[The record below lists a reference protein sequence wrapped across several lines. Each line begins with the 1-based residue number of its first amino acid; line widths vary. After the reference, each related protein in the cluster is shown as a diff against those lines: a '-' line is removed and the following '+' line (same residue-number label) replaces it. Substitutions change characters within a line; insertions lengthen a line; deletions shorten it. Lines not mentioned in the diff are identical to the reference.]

1 MGTPFTD
8 LYDSVLSK
16 IRDYDFFNMEQEQV
30 YEVLSD
36 YLRPAIAAF
45 RGCKQDISQRTETGF
60 ECTLTDTEVEILAN
74 YMTIAYLDSNY
85 IRVPLALKQ
94 TLSSNVP
101 VFEREIE
108 LDDESKTTVVDIE
121 KTYELCKAINLIHNV
136 KDNAFQALVA
146 ELRGMTVEKLDYMKQ
161 MRFCAEERML
171 SKAREELE
179 NGVAMVAAIGQ
190 QLNET
195 LANASGLNNMAE
207 AMKNF
212 DYDKMVDSVL
222 SHK

>member
-1 MGTPFTD
+1 MAKITQKSMNALLKVYRNQKTD
-8 LYDSVLSK
+8 VTLHMANPENPEEIIMEISVKNELSIEDK
-16 IRDYDFFNMEQEQV
+16 GNFIDRVVNACFDMDGDFIPQ
-30 YEVLSD
+30 
-36 YLRPAIAAF
+36 
-45 RGCKQDISQRTETGF
+45 
-60 ECTLTDTEVEILAN
+60 
-74 YMTIAYLDSNY
+74 YLDPVFM
-85 IRVPLALKQ
+85 I
-94 TLSSNVP
+94 TLLQMTTNVP

-108 LDDESKTTVVDIE
+108 LDDGSKTTVIDIE

-161 MRFCAEERML
+161 MRFCAEERVL

>member
-1 MGTPFTD
+1 MAKITQKSMNALLKVYRNQKTD
-8 LYDSVLSK
+8 VTLHMANPENPEEIIMEISVKNELSIEDK
-16 IRDYDFFNMEQEQV
+16 GNFVDRVVNACFDADGDFIPQ
-30 YEVLSD
+30 
-36 YLRPAIAAF
+36 
-45 RGCKQDISQRTETGF
+45 
-60 ECTLTDTEVEILAN
+60 
-74 YMTIAYLDSNY
+74 YLDPVFM
-85 IRVPLALKQ
+85 I
-94 TLSSNVP
+94 TLLQMTTNVP

-195 LANASGLNNMAE
+195 LTNASGLNNMAE

>member
-1 MGTPFTD
+1 MAKITQKSMNALLKVYRNQKTD
-8 LYDSVLSK
+8 VTLHMANPENPEEIIMEISVKNELSIENK
-16 IRDYDFFNMEQEQV
+16 GNFIDRVVNACFDMDGDFIPQ
-30 YEVLSD
+30 
-36 YLRPAIAAF
+36 
-45 RGCKQDISQRTETGF
+45 
-60 ECTLTDTEVEILAN
+60 
-74 YMTIAYLDSNY
+74 YLDPVFM
-85 IRVPLALKQ
+85 I
-94 TLSSNVP
+94 TLLQMTTNVP

-108 LDDESKTTVVDIE
+108 LDDGSKTTVIDIE

>member
-1 MGTPFTD
+1 MAKITQKSMNTLLKVYRNQKTD
-8 LYDSVLSK
+8 VTLHMANPENPEEIIMEISVKNELSIEDK
-16 IRDYDFFNMEQEQV
+16 GNFIDRVVNACFDTDGDFIPQ
-30 YEVLSD
+30 
-36 YLRPAIAAF
+36 
-45 RGCKQDISQRTETGF
+45 
-60 ECTLTDTEVEILAN
+60 
-74 YMTIAYLDSNY
+74 YLDPVFM
-85 IRVPLALKQ
+85 I
-94 TLSSNVP
+94 TLLQMTTNVP

-108 LDDESKTTVVDIE
+108 LDDGSKTTVVDIE

>member
-1 MGTPFTD
+1 MAKITQKSMNTLLKVYRNQKTD
-8 LYDSVLSK
+8 VTLHMANPENPEEIIMEISVKNELSIEDK
-16 IRDYDFFNMEQEQV
+16 GNFIDRVVNACFDMDGDFIPQ
-30 YEVLSD
+30 
-36 YLRPAIAAF
+36 
-45 RGCKQDISQRTETGF
+45 
-60 ECTLTDTEVEILAN
+60 
-74 YMTIAYLDSNY
+74 YLDPVFM
-85 IRVPLALKQ
+85 I
-94 TLSSNVP
+94 TLLQMTTNVP

-108 LDDESKTTVVDIE
+108 LDDGSKTTVIDIE

>member
-1 MGTPFTD
+1 MAKITQKSMNALLKVYRNQKTD
-8 LYDSVLSK
+8 VTLHMANPENPEEIIMEISVKNELSIEDK
-16 IRDYDFFNMEQEQV
+16 GNFIDRVVNACFDMDGDFIPQ
-30 YEVLSD
+30 
-36 YLRPAIAAF
+36 
-45 RGCKQDISQRTETGF
+45 
-60 ECTLTDTEVEILAN
+60 
-74 YMTIAYLDSNY
+74 YLDPVFM
-85 IRVPLALKQ
+85 I
-94 TLSSNVP
+94 TLLQMTTNVP

-108 LDDESKTTVVDIE
+108 LDDGSKTTVIDIE

>member
-1 MGTPFTD
+1 MAKITQKSMNILLKVYRNQKTD
-8 LYDSVLSK
+8 VTLHMANPENPEEIIMEISVKNELSIEDK
-16 IRDYDFFNMEQEQV
+16 GNFIDRVVNACFDMDGDFIPQ
-30 YEVLSD
+30 
-36 YLRPAIAAF
+36 
-45 RGCKQDISQRTETGF
+45 
-60 ECTLTDTEVEILAN
+60 
-74 YMTIAYLDSNY
+74 YLDPVFM
-85 IRVPLALKQ
+85 I
-94 TLSSNVP
+94 TLLQMTTNVP

-108 LDDESKTTVVDIE
+108 LDDGSKTTVIDIE

>member
-1 MGTPFTD
+1 MAKITQKSMNALLKVYRNQKTD
-8 LYDSVLSK
+8 VTLHMADPENPEEIIMEISVKNELSIEDK
-16 IRDYDFFNMEQEQV
+16 GNFIDRVVNACFDADGDFIPQ
-30 YEVLSD
+30 
-36 YLRPAIAAF
+36 
-45 RGCKQDISQRTETGF
+45 
-60 ECTLTDTEVEILAN
+60 
-74 YMTIAYLDSNY
+74 YLDPVFM
-85 IRVPLALKQ
+85 I
-94 TLSSNVP
+94 TLLQMTTNVP

-179 NGVAMVAAIGQ
+179 NGVAMVTAIGQ

>member
-1 MGTPFTD
+1 MAKITQKSMNALLKVYRNQKTD
-8 LYDSVLSK
+8 VTLHMANPENSEEIIMEISVKNELSIEDK
-16 IRDYDFFNMEQEQV
+16 GNFIDRVVNACFDMDGDFIPQ
-30 YEVLSD
+30 
-36 YLRPAIAAF
+36 
-45 RGCKQDISQRTETGF
+45 
-60 ECTLTDTEVEILAN
+60 
-74 YMTIAYLDSNY
+74 YLDPVFM
-85 IRVPLALKQ
+85 I
-94 TLSSNVP
+94 TLLQMTTNVP

-108 LDDESKTTVVDIE
+108 LDDGSKTTVIDIE

-136 KDNAFQALVA
+136 KDNAFQTLVA

>member
-1 MGTPFTD
+1 MAKITQKSMNALLKVYRNQKTD
-8 LYDSVLSK
+8 VTLHMANPENPEEIIMEISVKNELSIEDK
-16 IRDYDFFNMEQEQV
+16 GNFIDRVVNACFDTDGDFIPQ
-30 YEVLSD
+30 
-36 YLRPAIAAF
+36 
-45 RGCKQDISQRTETGF
+45 
-60 ECTLTDTEVEILAN
+60 
-74 YMTIAYLDSNY
+74 YLDPVFM
-85 IRVPLALKQ
+85 I
-94 TLSSNVP
+94 TLLQMTTNVP

-108 LDDESKTTVVDIE
+108 LDDGSKTTVVDIE

-179 NGVAMVAAIGQ
+179 NGVAMVTAIGQ

>member
-1 MGTPFTD
+1 MAKITQKSMNALLKVYRNQKTD
-8 LYDSVLSK
+8 VTLHMANPENPEEIIMEISVKNELSIEDK
-16 IRDYDFFNMEQEQV
+16 GNFIDRVVNACFDTDGDFIPQ
-30 YEVLSD
+30 
-36 YLRPAIAAF
+36 
-45 RGCKQDISQRTETGF
+45 
-60 ECTLTDTEVEILAN
+60 
-74 YMTIAYLDSNY
+74 YLDPVFM
-85 IRVPLALKQ
+85 I
-94 TLSSNVP
+94 TLLQMTTNVP

-108 LDDESKTTVVDIE
+108 LDDGSKTTVVDIE

>member
-1 MGTPFTD
+1 MAKITQKSMNTLLKVYRNQKTD
-8 LYDSVLSK
+8 VTLHMANPENPEEIIMEISVKNELSIEDK
-16 IRDYDFFNMEQEQV
+16 GNFIDRVVNACFDMDGDFIPQ
-30 YEVLSD
+30 
-36 YLRPAIAAF
+36 
-45 RGCKQDISQRTETGF
+45 
-60 ECTLTDTEVEILAN
+60 
-74 YMTIAYLDSNY
+74 YLDPVFM
-85 IRVPLALKQ
+85 I
-94 TLSSNVP
+94 TLLQMTTNVP

-108 LDDESKTTVVDIE
+108 LNDGSKTTVIDIE

>member
-1 MGTPFTD
+1 MAKITQKSMNALLKVYRNQKTD
-8 LYDSVLSK
+8 VTLHMANPENPEEIIMEISVKNELSIEDK
-16 IRDYDFFNMEQEQV
+16 GNFIDRVVNACFDTDGDFIPQ
-30 YEVLSD
+30 
-36 YLRPAIAAF
+36 
-45 RGCKQDISQRTETGF
+45 
-60 ECTLTDTEVEILAN
+60 
-74 YMTIAYLDSNY
+74 YLDPVFM
-85 IRVPLALKQ
+85 I
-94 TLSSNVP
+94 TLLQMTTNVP

-108 LDDESKTTVVDIE
+108 LDDGSKTTVVDIE

-171 SKAREELE
+171 SKTREELE

-222 SHK
+222 GHK

>member
-1 MGTPFTD
+1 MAKITQKSMNALLKVYRNQKTD
-8 LYDSVLSK
+8 VTLHMTNPENPEEIIMEISVKNELSIEDK
-16 IRDYDFFNMEQEQV
+16 GNFIDRVVNACFDTDGDFIPQ
-30 YEVLSD
+30 
-36 YLRPAIAAF
+36 
-45 RGCKQDISQRTETGF
+45 
-60 ECTLTDTEVEILAN
+60 
-74 YMTIAYLDSNY
+74 YLDPVFM
-85 IRVPLALKQ
+85 I
-94 TLSSNVP
+94 TLLQMTTNVP

-108 LDDESKTTVVDIE
+108 LDDGSKTTVIDIE

-136 KDNAFQALVA
+136 KDNTFQALVA

>member
-1 MGTPFTD
+1 MAKITQKSMNTLLKVYRNQKTD
-8 LYDSVLSK
+8 VTLHMANPENPEEIIMEISVKNELSIEDK
-16 IRDYDFFNMEQEQV
+16 GNFIDRVVNACFDMDGDFIPQ
-30 YEVLSD
+30 
-36 YLRPAIAAF
+36 
-45 RGCKQDISQRTETGF
+45 
-60 ECTLTDTEVEILAN
+60 
-74 YMTIAYLDSNY
+74 YLDPVFM
-85 IRVPLALKQ
+85 I
-94 TLSSNVP
+94 TLLQMTTNVP

-108 LDDESKTTVVDIE
+108 LDDGSKTTVIDIE

-179 NGVAMVAAIGQ
+179 NGVAMVVAIGQ

>member
-1 MGTPFTD
+1 MAKITQKSMNALLKVYRNQKTD
-8 LYDSVLSK
+8 VTLHMANPENPEEIIMEISVKNELSIEDK
-16 IRDYDFFNMEQEQV
+16 GNFVDRVVNACFDADGDFIPQ
-30 YEVLSD
+30 
-36 YLRPAIAAF
+36 
-45 RGCKQDISQRTETGF
+45 
-60 ECTLTDTEVEILAN
+60 
-74 YMTIAYLDSNY
+74 YLDPVFM
-85 IRVPLALKQ
+85 I
-94 TLSSNVP
+94 TLLQMTTNVP

-108 LDDESKTTVVDIE
+108 LDDESKITVVDIE

-222 SHK
+222 NRK

>member
-1 MGTPFTD
+1 MAKITQKSMNALLKVYRNQKTD
-8 LYDSVLSK
+8 VTLHMADPENPEEIIMEISVKNELSIEDK
-16 IRDYDFFNMEQEQV
+16 GNFVDRVVNACFDADGDFIPQ
-30 YEVLSD
+30 
-36 YLRPAIAAF
+36 
-45 RGCKQDISQRTETGF
+45 
-60 ECTLTDTEVEILAN
+60 
-74 YMTIAYLDSNY
+74 YLDPVFM
-85 IRVPLALKQ
+85 I
-94 TLSSNVP
+94 TLLQMTTNVP

-121 KTYELCKAINLIHNV
+121 KTYELCKAINLIHNI

-171 SKAREELE
+171 SKVREELE

-195 LANASGLNNMAE
+195 LTNASGLNNMAE

>member
-1 MGTPFTD
+1 MAKITQKSMNALLKVYRNQKTD
-8 LYDSVLSK
+8 VTLHMADPENPEEIIMEISVKNELSIEDK
-16 IRDYDFFNMEQEQV
+16 GNFIDRVVNACFDTDGDFIPQ
-30 YEVLSD
+30 
-36 YLRPAIAAF
+36 
-45 RGCKQDISQRTETGF
+45 
-60 ECTLTDTEVEILAN
+60 
-74 YMTIAYLDSNY
+74 YLDPVFM
-85 IRVPLALKQ
+85 I
-94 TLSSNVP
+94 TLLQMTTNVP

-108 LDDESKTTVVDIE
+108 LDDGSKTTVVDIE

-179 NGVAMVAAIGQ
+179 NGVAMVTAIGQ

>member
-1 MGTPFTD
+1 MAKITQKSMNTLLKVYRNQKTD
-8 LYDSVLSK
+8 VTLHMTNPENPEEIIMEISVKNELSIEDK
-16 IRDYDFFNMEQEQV
+16 GNFIDRVVNACFDTDGDF
-30 YEVLSD
+30 
-36 YLRPAIAAF
+36 
-45 RGCKQDISQRTETGF
+45 ISQ
-60 ECTLTDTEVEILAN
+60 
-74 YMTIAYLDSNY
+74 YLDPVFM
-85 IRVPLALKQ
+85 I
-94 TLSSNVP
+94 TLLQMTTNVP

-108 LDDESKTTVVDIE
+108 LDDGSKTTVIDIE

>member
-1 MGTPFTD
+1 MAKITQKSMNALLKVYRNQKTD
-8 LYDSVLSK
+8 VTLHMANPENPEEIIMEISVKNELSIEDK
-16 IRDYDFFNMEQEQV
+16 GNFIDRVVNACFDTDCDFIPQ
-30 YEVLSD
+30 
-36 YLRPAIAAF
+36 
-45 RGCKQDISQRTETGF
+45 
-60 ECTLTDTEVEILAN
+60 
-74 YMTIAYLDSNY
+74 YLDPVFM
-85 IRVPLALKQ
+85 I
-94 TLSSNVP
+94 TLLQMTTNVP

-108 LDDESKTTVVDIE
+108 LDDGSKTTVVDIE

-179 NGVAMVAAIGQ
+179 NGVAMVTAIGQ

>member
-1 MGTPFTD
+1 MAKITQKSMNTLLKVYRNQKTD
-8 LYDSVLSK
+8 VTLHMANPENPEEIIMEISVKNELSIEDK
-16 IRDYDFFNMEQEQV
+16 GNFIDRVVNACFDTDGDFIPQ
-30 YEVLSD
+30 
-36 YLRPAIAAF
+36 
-45 RGCKQDISQRTETGF
+45 
-60 ECTLTDTEVEILAN
+60 
-74 YMTIAYLDSNY
+74 YLDPVFM
-85 IRVPLALKQ
+85 I
-94 TLSSNVP
+94 TLLQMTTNVP

-108 LDDESKTTVVDIE
+108 LDDGSKTTVIDIE

-136 KDNAFQALVA
+136 KDNAFQTLVA

>member
-1 MGTPFTD
+1 MAKITQKSMNALLKVYRNQKTD
-8 LYDSVLSK
+8 VTLHMANPENPEEIIMEISVKNELSIEDK
-16 IRDYDFFNMEQEQV
+16 GNFIDRVVNACFDTDGDFIPQ
-30 YEVLSD
+30 
-36 YLRPAIAAF
+36 
-45 RGCKQDISQRTETGF
+45 
-60 ECTLTDTEVEILAN
+60 
-74 YMTIAYLDSNY
+74 YLDPVFM
-85 IRVPLALKQ
+85 I
-94 TLSSNVP
+94 TLLQMTTNVP

-108 LDDESKTTVVDIE
+108 LDDGSKTTVIDIE

>member
-1 MGTPFTD
+1 MAKITQKSMNALLKVYRNQKTD
-8 LYDSVLSK
+8 VTLHMADPENPEEIIMEISVKNELSIEDK
-16 IRDYDFFNMEQEQV
+16 GNFVDRVVNACFDADGDFIPQ
-30 YEVLSD
+30 
-36 YLRPAIAAF
+36 
-45 RGCKQDISQRTETGF
+45 
-60 ECTLTDTEVEILAN
+60 
-74 YMTIAYLDSNY
+74 YLDPVFM
-85 IRVPLALKQ
+85 I
-94 TLSSNVP
+94 TLLQMTTNVP

-195 LANASGLNNMAE
+195 LTNASGLNNMAE

>member
-1 MGTPFTD
+1 MAKITQKSMNALLKVYRNQKPDVTLHMADPENPEEIIMEISVKNELSIEDKGNFIDRVVNACFDTD
-8 LYDSVLSK
+8 GNF
-16 IRDYDFFNMEQEQV
+16 IPQ
-30 YEVLSD
+30 
-36 YLRPAIAAF
+36 
-45 RGCKQDISQRTETGF
+45 
-60 ECTLTDTEVEILAN
+60 
-74 YMTIAYLDSNY
+74 YLDPVFM
-85 IRVPLALKQ
+85 I
-94 TLSSNVP
+94 TLLQMTTNVP

-108 LDDESKTTVVDIE
+108 LDDGSKTTVVDIE

-179 NGVAMVAAIGQ
+179 NGVAMVTAIGQ

>member
-1 MGTPFTD
+1 MAKITQKSMNALLKVYRNQKADVTLHMTNPENPEEIIMEISVKNELSIEDKGNFIDRVVNACFDTD
-8 LYDSVLSK
+8 G
-16 IRDYDFFNMEQEQV
+16 DFIPQ
-30 YEVLSD
+30 
-36 YLRPAIAAF
+36 
-45 RGCKQDISQRTETGF
+45 
-60 ECTLTDTEVEILAN
+60 
-74 YMTIAYLDSNY
+74 YLDPVFM
-85 IRVPLALKQ
+85 I
-94 TLSSNVP
+94 TLLQMTTNVP

-108 LDDESKTTVVDIE
+108 LDDGSKTTVIDIE

>member
-1 MGTPFTD
+1 MAKITQKSMNALLKVYRNQKTD
-8 LYDSVLSK
+8 VILHMANPENPEEIIMEISVKNELSIEDK
-16 IRDYDFFNMEQEQV
+16 GNFVDRVVNACFDADGDFIPQ
-30 YEVLSD
+30 
-36 YLRPAIAAF
+36 
-45 RGCKQDISQRTETGF
+45 
-60 ECTLTDTEVEILAN
+60 
-74 YMTIAYLDSNY
+74 YLDPVFM
-85 IRVPLALKQ
+85 I
-94 TLSSNVP
+94 TLLQMTTNVP

>member
-1 MGTPFTD
+1 MAKITQKSMNALLKVYRNQKTD
-8 LYDSVLSK
+8 VTLHMANPENPEEIIMEISVKNELSIEDK
-16 IRDYDFFNMEQEQV
+16 GNFIDRVVNACFDTDGDFIPQ
-30 YEVLSD
+30 
-36 YLRPAIAAF
+36 
-45 RGCKQDISQRTETGF
+45 
-60 ECTLTDTEVEILAN
+60 
-74 YMTIAYLDSNY
+74 YLDPVFM
-85 IRVPLALKQ
+85 I
-94 TLSSNVP
+94 TLLQMTTNVP

-108 LDDESKTTVVDIE
+108 LDDGSKTTVVDVE

>member
-1 MGTPFTD
+1 MAKITQKSMNALLKVYRNQKTD
-8 LYDSVLSK
+8 VTLHMANPENPEEIIMEISVKNELSIEDK
-16 IRDYDFFNMEQEQV
+16 GNFIDRVVNACFDTDGDFIPQ
-30 YEVLSD
+30 
-36 YLRPAIAAF
+36 
-45 RGCKQDISQRTETGF
+45 
-60 ECTLTDTEVEILAN
+60 
-74 YMTIAYLDSNY
+74 YLDPVFM
-85 IRVPLALKQ
+85 I
-94 TLSSNVP
+94 TLLQMTTNVP

-108 LDDESKTTVVDIE
+108 LDDGSKTTVVDIE

-212 DYDKMVDSVL
+212 DYDKMIDSVL

>member
-1 MGTPFTD
+1 MAKITQKSMNTLLKVYRNQKTD
-8 LYDSVLSK
+8 VTLHMANPENPEEIIMEISVKNELSIEDK
-16 IRDYDFFNMEQEQV
+16 GNFIDRVVNACFDTDGDFIPQ
-30 YEVLSD
+30 
-36 YLRPAIAAF
+36 
-45 RGCKQDISQRTETGF
+45 
-60 ECTLTDTEVEILAN
+60 
-74 YMTIAYLDSNY
+74 YLDPVFM
-85 IRVPLALKQ
+85 I
-94 TLSSNVP
+94 TLLQMTTNVP

-108 LDDESKTTVVDIE
+108 LDDGSKTTVIDIE
-121 KTYELCKAINLIHNV
+121 KTYELSKAINLIHNV

>member
-1 MGTPFTD
+1 MAKITQKSMNALLKVYRNQKTD
-8 LYDSVLSK
+8 VTLHMANPENPEEIIMEISVKNELSIEDK
-16 IRDYDFFNMEQEQV
+16 GNFIDRVVNACFDMDGDFIPQ
-30 YEVLSD
+30 
-36 YLRPAIAAF
+36 
-45 RGCKQDISQRTETGF
+45 
-60 ECTLTDTEVEILAN
+60 
-74 YMTIAYLDSNY
+74 YLDPVFM
-85 IRVPLALKQ
+85 I
-94 TLSSNVP
+94 TLLQMTTNVP
-101 VFEREIE
+101 VSEREIE
-108 LDDESKTTVVDIE
+108 LDDGSKTTVIDIE

>member
-1 MGTPFTD
+1 MAKITQKSMNALLKVYRNQKTD
-8 LYDSVLSK
+8 VTLHMADPENPEEIIMEISVKNELSIEDK
-16 IRDYDFFNMEQEQV
+16 GNFIDRVVNACFDTDGDFIPQ
-30 YEVLSD
+30 
-36 YLRPAIAAF
+36 
-45 RGCKQDISQRTETGF
+45 
-60 ECTLTDTEVEILAN
+60 
-74 YMTIAYLDSNY
+74 YLDPVFM
-85 IRVPLALKQ
+85 I
-94 TLSSNVP
+94 TLLQMTTNVP

-108 LDDESKTTVVDIE
+108 LDDGSKTTVVDIE

-179 NGVAMVAAIGQ
+179 NGVAMVTAIGQ

-195 LANASGLNNMAE
+195 LVNASGLNNMAE

>member
-1 MGTPFTD
+1 MAKITQKSMNALLKVYRNQKTD
-8 LYDSVLSK
+8 VTLHMADPENPKEIIMEISVKNELSIEDK
-16 IRDYDFFNMEQEQV
+16 GNFIDRVVNACFDTDGDFIPQ
-30 YEVLSD
+30 
-36 YLRPAIAAF
+36 
-45 RGCKQDISQRTETGF
+45 
-60 ECTLTDTEVEILAN
+60 
-74 YMTIAYLDSNY
+74 YLDPVFM
-85 IRVPLALKQ
+85 I
-94 TLSSNVP
+94 TLLQMTTNVP

-108 LDDESKTTVVDIE
+108 LDDGSKATVVDIE

>member
-1 MGTPFTD
+1 MAKITQKSMNTLLKVYRNQKTD
-8 LYDSVLSK
+8 VTLHMANPENPEEIIMEISVKNELSIEDK
-16 IRDYDFFNMEQEQV
+16 GNFIDRVVNACFDMDGDFIPQ
-30 YEVLSD
+30 
-36 YLRPAIAAF
+36 
-45 RGCKQDISQRTETGF
+45 
-60 ECTLTDTEVEILAN
+60 
-74 YMTIAYLDSNY
+74 YLDPVFM
-85 IRVPLALKQ
+85 I
-94 TLSSNVP
+94 TLLQMTTNVP
-101 VFEREIE
+101 VFEREIK
-108 LDDESKTTVVDIE
+108 LDDGSKTTVIDIE

-195 LANASGLNNMAE
+195 LANVSGLNNMAE

>member
-1 MGTPFTD
+1 MAKITQKSMNALLKVYRNQKTD
-8 LYDSVLSK
+8 VTLHMADPENPEEIIMEISVKNELSIEDK
-16 IRDYDFFNMEQEQV
+16 GNFIDRVANACFDTDGDFIPQ
-30 YEVLSD
+30 
-36 YLRPAIAAF
+36 
-45 RGCKQDISQRTETGF
+45 
-60 ECTLTDTEVEILAN
+60 
-74 YMTIAYLDSNY
+74 YLDPVFM
-85 IRVPLALKQ
+85 I
-94 TLSSNVP
+94 TLLQMTTNVP

-108 LDDESKTTVVDIE
+108 LDDGSKTTVVDIE

-179 NGVAMVAAIGQ
+179 NGVVMVAAIGQ

>member
-1 MGTPFTD
+1 MAKITQKSMNTLLKVYRNQKTDVTLHMANPENPEEIIMGISVKNELSIEDKGNFIDRVVNACFDTD
-8 LYDSVLSK
+8 G
-16 IRDYDFFNMEQEQV
+16 DFIPQ
-30 YEVLSD
+30 
-36 YLRPAIAAF
+36 
-45 RGCKQDISQRTETGF
+45 
-60 ECTLTDTEVEILAN
+60 
-74 YMTIAYLDSNY
+74 YLDPVFM
-85 IRVPLALKQ
+85 I
-94 TLSSNVP
+94 TLLQMTTNVP

-108 LDDESKTTVVDIE
+108 LDDGSKTTVIDIE